1 MERDGRIVRRA
12 VLPTPTQHAD
22 PLERQSAPGGL
33 VGFARVA
40 VRLGVDACPEG
51 MPDRCSGP
59 LHEGVAE
66 EGRTREA
73 PVDPALLA
81 TPFRDRGHARALLE
95 CSGRR
100 RAFALCAE
108 GDEEA
113 GSEDRASAWKGLEQ
127 GKVGMA
133 LGARRAGV
141 VEVLDRGQGDTE
153 LVDEGVHEPHMGGDD
168 ARISGQGDGS
178 LDGVEALGKNLR
190 RAHRVLAKEGL
201 QGRAAGQLGRL
212 QGGPAAENVTNNDR
226 VLVLQPLERLRDRVF
241 QGARET
247 MGAPHVVSNDAPAV
261 VDAWCQTTP
270 GGARRIEGRQRVA
283 VRAEPCT
290 LQGGG
295 GGVIL
300 RTAGGTRVAVSC
312 EGQGMDGQ
320 EHEEGVCA

>member
-1 MERDGRIVRRA
+1 MERMERDGFIVRGSI
-12 VLPTPTQHAD
+12 LPTPKEHAD

-40 VRLGVDACPEG
+40 VRLGVNACPEG

-59 LHEGVAE
+59 LHEGLAE

-73 PVDPALLA
+73 PVDPGLLA
-81 TPFRDRGHARALLE
+81 APFCHRRDARALLE
-95 CSGRR
+95 CSGGR
-100 RAFALCAE
+100 RAFALCTE

-178 LDGVEALGKNLR
+178 LDGVEALGKNRR
-190 RAHRVLAKEGL
+190 RAHRVRAQEGL
-201 QGRAAGQLGRL
+201 QGRAAGQLAAFR
-212 QGGPAAENVTNNDR
+212 GG
-226 VLVLQPLERLRDRVF
+226 QRLRTS
-241 QGARET
+241 QT
-247 MGAPHVVSNDAPAV
+247 MTVS
-261 VDAWCQTTP
+261 W
-270 GGARRIEGRQRVA
+270 
-283 VRAEPCT
+283 
-290 LQGGG
+290 
-295 GGVIL
+295 
-300 RTAGGTRVAVSC
+300 S
-312 EGQGMDGQ
+312 
-320 EHEEGVCA
+320 